1 MFSMSVRMISAA
13 ISMFILVLLNPAAH
27 ADEVSDRE
35 VQLILHMLDYLG
47 VDYGGSVLFGKI
59 LNESEYQEQAEFAVQ
74 SLKLINRLPE
84 HPLLTN
90 IINDAQKLARDVAE
104 KAPAEEVSA
113 EARQLRRSII
123 AAYDITVSPRKVPD
137 AQRALVLYQ
146 QLCVKCHGKEGYGD
160 GPEGKTLTPKPANFR
175 DVTRMGKRSVYGLYS
190 TISLGVPGTAM
201 IAFSQL
207 SDDERWGL
215 AFLASNFHN
224 LPVRLELGR
233 SLWEKREFQGA
244 IPNLMML
251 TTLTANEV
259 SVNYG
264 DNTRAVFEYLR
275 AKPDALTTSRHATLI
290 FATEQL
296 DHAMSRYQ
304 ANDKSEALRFAIAA
318 YLEGFEPMEI
328 SLVNLNAQL
337 RFDIEREM
345 MAIRKLIYDGA
356 PAETLAIKVENAK
369 QMLRQ
374 ADELLREGKLSITGA
389 FISSLFVLLREGLES
404 ILVLAAVIAF
414 VVKSG
419 QRSALIYI
427 HAGWGGAL
435 VLGILTWLAA
445 SLLVNISGAGR
456 EITSGIT
463 ALIASAML
471 VYVGFWLH
479 DKAHAQA
486 WQQYLKDK
494 IGTALEK
501 KTVWALALIAFFAV
515 YREIFETVLF
525 YQALW
530 AQTTVDTRPALW
542 SGMLTAGLTLMAI
555 GWGLFRFGI
564 RLPLNGFFSAA
575 SILLAIMAVIFA
587 GQGVASLQDAGIVEI
602 SMVNFVS
609 LPMLGVFPTAQTL
622 LTQLAVIGILFLCY
636 RIPIRQ
642 QLDKQ
647 ADDSPVPRA
656 PSDCRQ

>member
-1 MFSMSVRMISAA
+1 MSFTSARMISAA
-13 ISMFILVLLNPAAH
+13 ISISLLILLVPTAQ

-35 VQLILHMLDYLG
+35 AQSILHMLDYLG

-59 LNESEYQEQAEFAVQ
+59 LNEVEYQEQAEFAAQ
-74 SLKLINRLPE
+74 SLKLISSLPE
-84 HPLLTN
+84 HPLLPN
-90 IINDAQKLARDVAE
+90 IIKDAQKLSADVGE

-113 EARQLRRSII
+113 EAQQLRKKII
-123 AAYDITVSPRKVPD
+123 SAYNIPVSPKRVPD
-137 AQRALVLYQ
+137 SQRAAVLYQ
-146 QLCVKCHGKEGYGD
+146 QLCVRCHGSKGYGD
-160 GPEGKTLTPKPANFR
+160 GAESKTLNPKPANFR
-175 DVTRMGKRSVYGLYS
+175 DATRMGKRSVYGLYS

-201 IAFSQL
+201 AGFPQL
-207 SDDERWGL
+207 TDDERWGL
-215 AFLASNFHN
+215 AFLAANFHN
-224 LPVRLELGR
+224 LPERLDLGR
-233 SLWEKREFQGA
+233 RLWEKRDFHGA
-244 IPNLMML
+244 IPNMVTL

-259 SVNYG
+259 SINYG

-275 AKPDALTTSRHATLI
+275 AKPSALITNRHATLI
-290 FATEQL
+290 FATNQL
-296 DHAMSRYQ
+296 DNAMARYQ
-304 ANDKSEALRFAIAA
+304 AGDRSEAQRYAIAA

-328 SLVNLNAQL
+328 SLVNLNTQL
-337 RFDIEREM
+337 RLDIEREM

-356 PAETLAIKVENAK
+356 PVAALSVKIESAK
-369 QMLRQ
+369 QLLRQ
-374 ADELLREGKLSITGA
+374 ADELLREGKLSISGA

-419 QRSALIYI
+419 QRNALIYI

-435 VLGILTWLAA
+435 ILGILTWMAA
-445 SLLVNISGAGR
+445 TMLVDISGAGR
-456 EITSGIT
+456 EITSGVT

-471 VYVGFWLH
+471 IYVGFWLH
-479 DKAHAQA
+479 DKTHARA
-486 WQQYLKDK
+486 WQKFLKDK
-494 IGTALEK
+494 VGAALEK
-501 KTVWALALIAFFAV
+501 KTVWALALISFFAV

-542 SGMLTAGLTLMAI
+542 SGMLTAGMTLLAI

-564 RLPLNGFFSAA
+564 RLPLNAFFSAT

-587 GQGVASLQDAGIVEI
+587 GQGVASLQDAGIVET
-602 SMVNFVS
+602 SPVNFVS
-609 LPMLGVFPTAQTL
+609 LPMLGVLPTTETL

-642 QLDKQ
+642 QHNTQTDNP
-647 ADDSPVPRA
+647 PVSRA
-656 PSDCRQ
+656 